1 MCEDVCGANVLVVLC
16 NDFRNFFKN
25 LLSRETMETLSSG
38 VPEKS
43 VHVNLSAIEEQ
54 LGGGGGG
61 YDGCGGGDC
70 GMRLGV
76 SWMEAEG

>member
-1 MCEDVCGANVLVVLC
+1 MSCVKMSVVPMSLSC
-16 NDFRNFFKN
+16 CAMTSGN
-25 LLSRETMETLSSG
+25 LLSRATRETLSSG

-70 GMRLGV
+70 GMRLGA
-76 SWMEAEG
+76 SLMEAEG

>member
-16 NDFRNFFKN
+16 NDFRKLAEQSNKGNFV
-25 LLSRETMETLSSG
+25 LR

-54 LGGGGGG
+54 LCGDGGG
-61 YDGCGGGDC
+61 YDECGGGDC